1 MDDHYEMTPKKQLNK
16 VTLAAA
22 IMVVAVVAVS
32 LLMELAAKKIK
43 PGLMDADW
51 FSWAVTAVSVV
62 GIGLPVLYLTL
73 RKIPGPEHK
82 EVVKLGFTKFITIFF
97 ISVAAMYITNMIGT
111 LVNMGIASLK
121 GNNIINPAYEAIKS
135 SNFILTFIYGVMI
148 APVAE
153 EILYRKLLLDK
164 LRRFGDVPA
173 ALLSGFAFGLFHM
186 NLAQFFYAT
195 TLGIIFAYVALKTNT
210 IRYTIMLHIM
220 INFIGI
226 SLTPFILKAKV
237 NLTIIFLIGLW
248 VLIALPL
255 GITFFILNIKNIHLD
270 KAAEPLKKVSDYILN
285 PGTIVY
291 SVICIAMMVYVII
304 I

>member
-1 MDDHYEMTPKKQLNK
+1 MDDQYEMSPKKQLNK

-22 IMVVAVVAVS
+22 IMVAAVIAVS
-32 LLMELAAKKIK
+32 IFMQLAAKKIK
-43 PGLMDADW
+43 PGLMDTDW

-82 EVVKLGFTKFITIFF
+82 EVVKLGFAKFVAIFF

-111 LVNMGIASLK
+111 MVNMGIASLK
-121 GNNIINPAYEAIKS
+121 GDNIVNPAYEAIKG
-135 SNFILTFIYGVMI
+135 SNFILTFVYGVMI

-173 ALLSGFAFGLFHM
+173 ALLTGFAFGFFHM
-186 NLAQFFYAT
+186 NLSQFFYAT

-226 SLTPFILKAKV
+226 SLTPFILKAKD
-237 NLTIIFLIGLW
+237 NLTIVFLIGVW

-270 KAAEPLKKVSDYILN
+270 KAAEPFEKASYYILN
-285 PGTIVY
+285 PGTIAY

-304 I
+304 M

>member
-1 MDDHYEMTPKKQLNK
+1 MDDQYKMTPEKQLNK
-16 VTLAAA
+16 VTMAAA
-22 IMVVAVVAVS
+22 IMVIAVIAVS
-32 LLMELAAKKIK
+32 LIMQVVAQKLK
-43 PGLMDADW
+43 PSLLTSDW
-51 FSWAVTAVSVV
+51 FAWAVTAVSVI
-62 GIGLPVLYLTL
+62 GIGLPVLYFTL
-73 RKIPGPEHK
+73 RKIPGPEHQ
-82 EVVKLGFTKFITIFF
+82 EVVKLNVTKFITIFF
-97 ISVAAMYITNMIGT
+97 ISVAAMYLTNMIGT
-111 LVNMGIASLK
+111 IVNMGIAGLRGK
-121 GNNIINPAYEAIKS
+121 NIVNPAYEAITG

-153 EILYRKLLLDK
+153 ELLYRKLLLDK

-173 ALLSGFAFGLFHM
+173 ALLTGFAFGFFHM
-186 NLAQFFYAT
+186 NLSQFFYAT

-220 INFIGI
+220 INFIGV
-226 SLTPFILKAKV
+226 SLTPFILKSKD

-270 KAAEPLKKVSDYILN
+270 KAAEPLKKASYYILN

-291 SVICIAMMVYVII
+291 SVLCIAMMVYVII
-304 I
+304 R